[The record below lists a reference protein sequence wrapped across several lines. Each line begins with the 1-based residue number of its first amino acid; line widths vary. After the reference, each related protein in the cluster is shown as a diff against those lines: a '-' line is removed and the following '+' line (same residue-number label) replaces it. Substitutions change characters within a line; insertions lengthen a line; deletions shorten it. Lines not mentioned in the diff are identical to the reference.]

1 MSNLVFVLVLLLVLD
16 IGILGIGSYNNSLFN
31 GFGPIRA
38 LTGLSTMDPETSR
51 SVISAKGLTR
61 LYKLGDSEVVGINQ
75 VDLEIT
81 AGELVVLKGNSGSGK
96 STLLS
101 LLAGLDR
108 PTRGNLT
115 VSGHDLTKTSDSELT
130 HFRRQVV
137 GMIFQSFNLLPTL
150 NVLENA
156 CLPAL
161 LAGKPITES
170 RLKAADL
177 LKWLG
182 LDTRLS
188 HLPAQL
194 SGGEMQR
201 TAIARALINDPSI
214 ILADEPTGNL
224 DSCNGQIVIDLL
236 AELNRKWDRTVL
248 IATHSTLADEKASVK
263 IGLKDGMIT
272 DHP

>member
-1 MSNLVFVLVLLLVLD
+1 MTPDQSQ
-16 IGILGIGSYNNSLFN
+16 
-31 GFGPIRA
+31 P
-38 LTGLSTMDPETSR
+38 
-51 SVISAKGLTR
+51 VIFAKGLTR
-61 LYKLGDSEVVGINQ
+61 LYKLGDSEVIGINQ
-75 VDLEIT
+75 VDLEIA
-81 AGELVVLKGNSGSGK
+81 AGELVVLKGNSGCGK

-108 PTRGNLT
+108 PTRGDLT

-130 HFRRQVV
+130 HFRRKVV

-161 LAGKPITES
+161 LAGQSFAES
-170 RLKAADL
+170 RLKAVDL

-224 DSCNGQIVIDLL
+224 DSHNGQIVIELL
-236 AELNRKWDRTVL
+236 TEMNQKWGRTIM
-248 IATHSTLADEKASVK
+248 IATHSSLADSQATVK
-263 IGLKDGMIT
+263 IFLKDGMIT

>member
-1 MSNLVFVLVLLLVLD
+1 MTDES
-16 IGILGIGSYNNSLFN
+16 S
-31 GFGPIRA
+31 RA
-38 LTGLSTMDPETSR
+38 
-51 SVISAKGLTR
+51 VISAKGLTR
-61 LYKLGDSEVVGINQ
+61 VYKLGDSEVIGVNQ
-75 VDLEIT
+75 VDLDIA

-108 PTRGNLT
+108 PTGGDLR
-115 VSGHDLTKTSDSELT
+115 VDQHDLNSITDSQLT

-150 NVLENA
+150 NVLENI

-161 LAGKPITES
+161 LAGKSVAES
-170 RLKAADL
+170 RPKAMEL
-177 LKWLG
+177 LQWL
-182 LDTRLS
+182 RLENRLN

-201 TAIARALINDPSI
+201 TAIARALINDPAI

-224 DSCNGQIVIDLL
+224 DSRNGQIVIELL
-236 AELNRKWDRTVL
+236 AELNRKWQWTVL
-248 IATHSTLADEKASVK
+248 IATHSTLADEMASVRL
-263 IGLKDGMIT
+263 GLKDGMIT
-272 DHP
+272 DLA

>member
-1 MSNLVFVLVLLLVLD
+1 M
-16 IGILGIGSYNNSLFN
+16 
-31 GFGPIRA
+31 
-38 LTGLSTMDPETSR
+38 
-51 SVISAKGLTR
+51 ISAKGLTR
-61 LYKLGDSEVVGINQ
+61 IYTLGDSEVIGISQ
-75 VDLEIT
+75 IDLEIA
-81 AGELVVLKGNSGSGK
+81 AGELVVLKGDSGSGK

-108 PTRGNLT
+108 PTRGVLT
-115 VSGHDLTKTSDSELT
+115 VADHDLNKTSDTELT

-161 LAGKPITES
+161 LAGKSIAKS
-170 RLKAADL
+170 RSKAMEL

-182 LDTRLS
+182 LDSRTN

-201 TAIARALINDPSI
+201 TAIARALINDPAI

-224 DSCNGQIVIDLL
+224 DSRNGQIVIDLL
-236 AELNRKWDRTVL
+236 AELNRKWGRTIM
-248 IATHSTLADEKASVK
+248 IATHSALADSKATVK
-263 IGLKDGMIT
+263 IELKDGMIT
-272 DHP
+272 DHS